1 MRPQKV
7 LLTAHSGAEGTKPN
21 TLEYLRTAVAY
32 HPDIIEVDLSLDA
45 NARRVIS
52 HDHPPGSD
60 AVPFERVLE
69 HMAQHSYMLNIDVKQ
84 REAVVGLKDEL
95 LLRYLLDRSFLTGLS
110 FADIGTLSPH
120 IAGMRYM
127 VNIVSAETSLPDL
140 GFSDPCAE
148 LCEQIVATGAFG
160 LNINYRL
167 LTPTLVD
174 TAKQT
179 GLKLYVWTVDH
190 RDDMIALVSMGV
202 DSITTNCLAVA
213 ADALN
218 RG

>member
-21 TLEYLRTAVAY
+21 SLGYLRTAVAY
-32 HPDIIEVDLSLDA
+32 HPDIIEVDLSLNA
-45 NARRVIS
+45 NNRRVIS
-52 HDHPPGSD
+52 HDHPPGAD
-60 AVPFERVLE
+60 AVPFESVLD
-69 HMAQHSYMLNIDVKQ
+69 HMAQHSYILNIDVKQ
-84 REAVVGLKDEL
+84 REAVVGLKCEL
-95 LLRYLLDRSFLTGLS
+95 KDMKLLDRSFLTGLS
-110 FADIGTLSPH
+110 FADIEALSPH
-120 IAGMRYM
+120 IAGMRYL
-127 VNIVSAETSLPDL
+127 VNIVPAETSLPDL
-140 GFSDPCAE
+140 GFSDTCVA

-174 TAKQT
+174 TAKQA

-190 RDDMIALVSMGV
+190 RADMLSMVGMGV

-213 ADALN
+213 ANALN
-218 RG
+218 RS